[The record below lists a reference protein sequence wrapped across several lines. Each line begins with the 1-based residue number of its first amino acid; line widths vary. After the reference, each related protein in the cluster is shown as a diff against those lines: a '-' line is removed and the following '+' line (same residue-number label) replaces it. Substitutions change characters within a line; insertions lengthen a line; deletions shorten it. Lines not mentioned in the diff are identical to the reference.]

1 MGSNQIVNVTF
12 KVDGNIDPINVKM
25 QQLSKAFKN
34 IHLPKTLS
42 SEFSDTIG
50 KIEKEFEKFEKVR
63 GKEGITQKDS
73 NLINSSYE
81 RLLELIKQ
89 LNKEWNKIEGLD
101 GDKLIDPDL
110 LKTINQVE
118 KAWKGFKETFED
130 LDTDADELKELNGQ
144 LERQKK
150 LVEELERAEANYT
163 KTTNANLTNKI
174 KNYTKQITEL
184 ENQQS
189 AIAEKDNNLAKDRSV
204 PKLEKDN
211 QRAEL
216 AKEYADLGKRIED
229 LKTKQQELTN
239 QIERNRNLPKLLKEA
254 KDGLKGIEKEIEN
267 TVRAAKSEE
276 IDNFRKKLK
285 EILNLSDSEANKLP
299 DTFED
304 LQKYVSSLKTDQID
318 KIKAAFPDLK
328 QALSGVDDAAR
339 EGKEGVKEFND
350 ELSESKARSQ
360 ELEHVA
366 NQVKQFFSIGNTVQ
380 LFKRAI
386 RSAFDTIKE
395 LDAVMTQTAV
405 VTDFTVGDMW
415 AQLPEYT
422 KRANELGVSVK
433 GAYEAATLY
442 YQQGL
447 STNEVIGVSNET
459 LKMAKIAAIDYA
471 TATDYMTSAL
481 RGFNMEVNEQSAKKV
496 NDIYSELAARTAA
509 DTEEISIAM
518 SKTAPLAH
526 NAGMEIET
534 TAALL
539 SHMIETTREAPE
551 TLGTAMKTVIA
562 RFQELKKDPALI
574 EPIDGETI
582 DANKVEGAL
591 RSIGV
596 ALRDTNGQF
605 RDLDDVFLEISQ
617 KWDSLDTNTQRY
629 IATIAA
635 GSRQQSRFIAMMADY
650 DRTMEL
656 VEMANTSAGASQQQ
670 FEKTLDSMQS
680 KLDRLKN
687 AWNEFTMGLANNS
700 VIKTLID
707 LLTSLLN
714 TINKISSGVSGNNGI
729 LKSLVDIGVLAGS
742 LQLGRAAFTKF
753 FGWLQGKSKVE
764 GQNLEKNL
772 LQRLLGGLK
781 KNKETKSSFLSKF
794 LEANSFK
801 NWGKTTID
809 FLDEIPKKLDRTTG
823 KIKELPK
830 TFRDLKNLSKNI
842 ADYERYMVTNP
853 EGADIFNSIE
863 ERYRAFTG
871 FSTDFVKKIK
881 SLKTN
886 LKDLKSAVIGIGK
899 SFISTFLS
907 ILPYIAAVGAAIGTI
922 ILLIKGIKAGSLEG
936 KIKAAEEST
945 RRAEEA
951 ASQAKETYDRLL
963 EGQSTYS
970 NLQAALDNLTY
981 GTKAWKEQLIE
992 ANAQILDLIQT
1003 FPQLTKYLTSDNGR
1017 LQISADGF
1025 DEVIKAQEEAIRRTT
1040 NDVIGSEIYKNNLQ
1054 NEKLYKDLQK
1064 ELGLSGRPEFLD
1076 ELINFYKTNPIA
1088 FTKDE
1093 NGEYRQELLDFVNI
1107 EGANILQKAD
1117 PKKVIEAADA
1127 IGEYVLA
1134 VQQNG
1139 EIIENYVDNL
1149 VSNNLDIK
1157 GLSSDMVDSIKGA
1170 YNENISEIYNN
1181 NINTEKAKLVDN
1193 YSQSHKDSE
1202 GVGKYL
1208 DSVLEEYGLVITGK
1222 TKTDLQTLYKYLA
1235 NITGEEIDEG
1245 ILKSEEAMAEAIAR
1259 MRFGDAVQEGLDTLS
1274 KMLSTR
1280 SGDEIQKVLDVL
1292 GGDFSKF
1299 SSSELQKLGKLE
1311 KADIETFAKTMG
1323 LTVKELEVVLDSI
1336 GYSFEDFRDGFID
1349 STNEMI
1355 EQIKQSKIDLVQAM
1369 TDSGSFADSRAVN
1382 ARLNDLSDQQI
1393 TSLAGIA
1400 GQISGLSKGTQSSL
1414 FKELPYLYKQGYQE
1428 EIENLFKGLDFSDPI
1443 NGLNQLQEAAE
1454 KGNNKVKEIAQTI
1467 IDMEP
1472 ELFSAGN
1479 LFNNFMK
1486 SEDFEQINED
1496 LSKLIKTNGKIT
1508 AKNIDEL
1515 SESSE
1520 KLDGLLKTGTVS
1532 AGGLA
1537 KAINAINI
1545 DGIPIESFTTRVL
1558 EALSVTKTFEE
1569 ELLEVQDYWANFD
1582 PGIDEGGFLDS
1593 ISKVRKAIQEIADKG
1608 QYGNTALEGYLTS
1621 IYGADNLSLSSD
1633 YNTRKTEVDNMLNQL
1648 EKWEA
1653 GDGLGFITD
1662 AYERFG
1668 KELGFVVKDGKAI
1681 LDVGKRTTEELV
1693 SDIAEAMDTTE
1704 EYAASQL
1711 ALYSA
1716 HTPELKT
1723 ALAQNDFDKQIE
1735 ALVNIDGDKL
1745 KVMSESELQ
1754 AFAVAT
1760 GQELDTVRE
1769 YVKSKGIKPVDFI
1782 NTETGIGYLGDEL
1795 VKQIEQQLPNE
1806 EDFNVFKDLQLDYKF
1821 DENGTL
1827 LLDIDTITE
1836 RLKELGLTAEQIN
1849 SIFESDSFSNWLTGA
1864 EEAVNGDFQ
1873 ERRAEGI
1880 VEEID
1885 AKFSK
1890 TIDVP
1895 VRATDEEGNPLDY
1908 FTMKEVTVE
1917 ADTVE
1922 GLDAAVDATLEAAN
1936 YDLVAESI
1944 VDQNFTPLG
1953 TEIEDI
1959 LNTAAKNAATELE
1972 TEINNVTF
1980 NDKSIKVKVKYQE
1993 IGKPAILSLQGYR
2006 RGTTL
2011 DLSNVWS
2018 RLGTK
2023 TTTPSVNS
2031 NSRENRP
2038 SGGESHG
2045 GHYAKNLAS
2054 GTTFGGLKRDEI
2066 ALTGEEGYE
2075 LAYNNHGAF
2084 LLGERGPEVTKLEKG
2099 TVIYP
2104 HDLSKKILKGYSS
2117 AIFPSYKTGTI
2128 PNYPVGTN
2136 GWIVEGGYTESQRAE
2151 VSNYSSAVSAASSVA
2166 SSTKETAENI
2176 KEANEETEKW
2186 ENTVDWL
2193 YNMTQKVNQELRV
2206 RNRLEKQYNRALKTN
2221 TGTGEDLRRL
2231 TNQEIVSLKKRQDM
2245 QKEMIELRKKELHT
2259 YMMLNKEMMK
2269 YAIIDNW
2276 DDMTIHIAWDSIN
2289 NITDKDEYDKAVD
2302 FLHRLEDVQ
2311 KTIYDLEDDIED
2323 IEDELI
2329 ELKERGKE
2337 QYRNLEDRVL
2347 DALISE
2353 QQEMIDEQEKTIKA
2367 IDDAE
2372 SSLIDAIQKNID
2384 KMRQDREN
2392 EETESSIAEKER
2404 RLAYLRQDTT
2414 GSNAL
2419 EIKKLEDEL
2428 AKEKQDYSDALI
2440 DQALKD
2446 LKDQNDIA
2454 KEQRDKQIEIAQ
2466 SQLEWQEKT
2475 GYWADEATR
2484 IVREGIGNQG
2494 IMDENSRLYKLL
2506 YDQEGVDGMSNASK
2520 DWWKEELETTI
2531 KEAYIYLA
2539 NVLEPQ
2545 NNGADVVESMK
2556 QNSQNWM
2563 TASSSEQSSLHAE
2576 NERLARE
2583 YEAATGEKLTYNSSE
2598 GAWYKENGQRL
2609 YTISKDEIAHDIV
2622 GKMRQNSNAWGS
2634 ASESKQKEL
2643 AAENEELARRLKN
2656 VLGQDIT
2663 KKNGVWYIGGQEL
2676 YKKYKRGGLAD
2687 FTGPAWLDGS
2697 KTKPEMVLNAKD
2709 TQNFIQLKDIL
2720 AGLRSGIV
2728 GNSQE
2733 QSGDWYFDID
2743 INVGEIANDYDV
2755 DKVADRVKQAIYKE
2769 TTYRNVNAINFL
2781 K

>member
-118 KAWKGFKETFED
+118 KAWKNFKETFED
-130 LDTDADELKELNGQ
+130 LDTDADGLKELNGQ

-150 LVEELERAEANYT
+150 LVEELEQAEANYT
-163 KTTNANLTNKI
+163 KTTNANLTRKI
-174 KNYTKQITEL
+174 NSYTKQIAEL
-184 ENQQS
+184 ENKQS
-189 AIAEKDNNLAKDRSV
+189 AIAEKDNNLAKDRSI

-216 AKEYADLGKRIED
+216 AKEYADLGKQIED
-229 LKTKQQELTN
+229 LKIKQQELTN

-386 RSAFDTIKE
+386 RSAFETIKE

-405 VTDFTVGDMW
+405 VTDFSVGDMW

-481 RGFNMEVNEQSAKKV
+481 RGFNMEVNEQSAQKV
-496 NDIYSELAARTAA
+496 NDIYSQLAAKTAA

-534 TAALL
+534 TAAFLAQA
-539 SHMIETTREAPE
+539 IETTREAPE

-562 RFQELKKDPALI
+562 RFQELKKDPASI
-574 EPIDGETI
+574 QPIDGETI
-582 DANKVEGAL
+582 DAHKIEGAL

-596 ALRDTNGQF
+596 ALRDTSGQF

-617 KWDSLDTNTQRY
+617 KWNSLDTNTQRY

-635 GSRQQSRFIAMMADY
+635 GSRQQSRFIAMMANY

-700 VIKTLID
+700 VIKAIVD
-707 LLTSLLN
+707 LLTDLLN
-714 TINKISSGVSGNNGI
+714 TINKISSGISGNNGI
-729 LKSLVDIGVLAGS
+729 LKSLVDISVLAGG

-764 GQNLEKNL
+764 GGRLGENLFKGFINL
-772 LQRLLGGLK
+772 FS
-781 KNKETKSSFLSKF
+781 KNKEGKGGFLSKF
-794 LEANSFK
+794 LEVDSFK

-823 KIKELPK
+823 KIKELPR

-842 ADYERYMVTNP
+842 ADYEKYIATNP
-853 EGADIFNSIE
+853 EGADIFNSME

-871 FSTDFVKKIK
+871 FSTDFVKKIN

-886 LKDLKSAVIGIGK
+886 LKDLKTSVIKVGK

-907 ILPYIAAVGAAIGTI
+907 VLPYIAAVGAAIGMVA
-922 ILLIKGIKAGSLEG
+922 LLIKGIKAGSLEG

-951 ASQAKETYDRLL
+951 AGQAKEAYDKLL
-963 EGQSTYS
+963 EGRSTYS
-970 NLQAALDNLTY
+970 NLQATLDSLTY

-992 ANAQILDLIQT
+992 ANAQILDLIKT
-1003 FPQLTKYLTSDNGR
+1003 YPQLTQYLTSDNGR
-1017 LQISADGF
+1017 LQISAEGF
-1025 DEVIKAQEEAIRRTT
+1025 DEVIKDQEEAIRRTT
-1040 NDVIGSEIYKNNLQ
+1040 NDVIGSQIYKSNLET
-1054 NEKLYKDLQK
+1054 EKLYRDLQK
-1064 ELGLSGRPEFLD
+1064 ELGLMNRPEFLN
-1076 ELINFYKTNPIA
+1076 ELIDFYKTNPIA

-1093 NGEYRQELLDFVNI
+1093 NGEYRQELLDFVSI
-1107 EGANILQKAD
+1107 EGANILKKAD
-1117 PKKVIEAADA
+1117 PAKVIAAADA
-1127 IGEYVLA
+1127 IGEYALA
-1134 VQQNG
+1134 VQKNG
-1139 EIIENYVDNL
+1139 EVIEDYVDNL

-1157 GLSSDMVDSIKGA
+1157 GLSPDMIDSIKGA
-1170 YNENISEIYNN
+1170 YNEKISEIYNN

-1193 YSQSHKDSE
+1193 YSQTSRDSE
-1202 GVGKYL
+1202 GVTKYL
-1208 DSVLEEYGLVITGK
+1208 DTVLKEYGLAITGK

-1235 NITGEEIDEG
+1235 NITGEEIDNG

-1259 MRFGDAVQEGLDTLS
+1259 MRFGDVVQEGLDTLS
-1274 KMLSTR
+1274 KMLSTK

-1292 GGDFSKF
+1292 GDDFTKF
-1299 SSSELQKLGKLE
+1299 SSSELQRFGKLE
-1311 KADIETFAKTMG
+1311 KADIKTFSKAMG
-1323 LTVKELEVVLDSI
+1323 LTVEELEVVLDSL
-1336 GYSFEDFRDGFID
+1336 GYSFEDFKDEFID

-1355 EQIKQSKIDLVQAM
+1355 GQIKQSKVDLVQAM
-1369 TDSGSFADSRAVN
+1369 LDSGSFTDSRAVN
-1382 ARLNDLSDQQI
+1382 ARLNGLSDQQI
-1393 TSLAGIA
+1393 TSLAGIS
-1400 GQISGLSKGTQSSL
+1400 GQISGLSKETQSSL

-1443 NGLNQLQEAAE
+1443 NGLNQLQEAAVQ
-1454 KGNNKVKEIAQTI
+1454 GNEKVKEIAQTI
-1467 IDMEP
+1467 INMEP
-1472 ELFSAGN
+1472 DLFSAGN
-1479 LFNNFMK
+1479 LFNDFMK

-1496 LSKLIKTNGKIT
+1496 LGKLIKTNGKIT
-1508 AKNIDEL
+1508 AKNINEL
-1515 SESSE
+1515 AESSQ

-1558 EALSVTKTFEE
+1558 EALSVTKTLEE

-1582 PGIDEGGFLDS
+1582 PGMDEGGFLDS
-1593 ISKVRKAIQEIADKG
+1593 INKVRKAVQEIADKG

-1621 IYGADNLSLSSD
+1621 IYGADNLNLSSNYD
-1633 YNTRKTEVDNMLNQL
+1633 KRKTQVDAMLDQL

-1668 KELGFVVKDGKAI
+1668 KTLGFTVENGKAI

-1693 SDIAEAMDTTE
+1693 NDIAEAMGVTE

-1723 ALAQNDFDKQIE
+1723 ALAENDFNKQIE
-1735 ALVNIDGDKL
+1735 ELVKINGNEL
-1745 KVMSESELQ
+1745 AVMNESELE

-1760 GQELDTVRE
+1760 GQELDSVRDR
-1769 YVKSKGIKPVDFI
+1769 VKSKGIKVVDFI
-1782 NTETGIGYLGDEL
+1782 DENTGIGYLGDEL
-1795 VKQIEQQLPNE
+1795 VKQIEQQLPDE

-1821 DENGTL
+1821 DEDGTL

-1836 RLKELGLTAEQIN
+1836 RLKDLGLTAEQIN
-1849 SIFESDSFSNWLTGA
+1849 SIFESDAFSNWLTNA
-1864 EEAVNGDFQ
+1864 EEAVNGNFQ

-1880 VEEID
+1880 TEEIE

-1917 ADTVE
+1917 ADSVE

-1936 YDLVAESI
+1936 YDLVAES
-1944 VDQNFTPLG
+1944 VVNQDFTPLA
-1953 TEIEDI
+1953 TNIEGI
-1959 LNTAAKNAATELE
+1959 LNTAAENAATNLE
-1972 TEINNVTF
+1972 TKINDLSF
-1980 NDKSIKVKVKYQE
+1980 NDKSIRVKVKYQE
-1993 IGKPAILSLQGYR
+1993 VGKPAILSLQGYAK
-2006 RGTTL
+2006 GTRYL
-2011 DLSNVWS
+2011 NLNSIWS
-2018 RLGTK
+2018 KVIPNNTK
-2023 TTTPSVNS
+2023 KNPGKTVNS
-2031 NSRENRP
+2031 GR
-2038 SGGESHG
+2038 GGG
-2045 GHYAKNLAS
+2045 GLTFETEAS
-2054 GTTFGGLKRDEI
+2054 GTTFGGLKHSEI

-2084 LLGERGPEVTKLEKG
+2084 LLGENGPEIAKLEKG

-2136 GWIVEGGYTESQRAE
+2136 GWTVEGGYTESQRAE
-2151 VSNYSSAVSAASSVA
+2151 VSNYSNAVSAAASVA
-2166 SSTKETAENI
+2166 SSTEKTAENI
-2176 KEANEETEKW
+2176 EKANEETEKW
-2186 ENTVDWL
+2186 ENEVDWL
-2193 YNMTQKVNQELRV
+2193 YNMTQQINKELRI
-2206 RNRLEKQYNRALKTN
+2206 RNKLEREYNRALKTHAAS
-2221 TGTGEDLRRL
+2221 GEELRRL

-2289 NITDKDEYDKAVD
+2289 NITDKDEYDRAIAFKD
-2302 FLHRLEDVQ
+2302 KLEDFQ
-2311 KTIYDLEDDIED
+2311 KQVYDLEDDVED
-2323 IEDELI
+2323 IEDEIL
-2329 ELKERGKE
+2329 ELQERGKDE
-2337 QYRNLEDRVL
+2337 YRDLEDRVL
-2347 DALISE
+2347 AALISE
-2353 QQEMIDEQEKTIKA
+2353 QQEMIDEQEKTNKSIN
-2367 IDDAE
+2367 DAK
-2372 SSLIDAIQKNID
+2372 SSLIEAIQKNID
-2384 KMRQDREN
+2384 KMRQDRDN
-2392 EETESSIAEKER
+2392 EEKESSIAEKER

-2419 EIKKLEDEL
+2419 EIKQLEKEL
-2428 AKEKQDYSDALI
+2428 EKEKQDYSDTLI

-2446 LKDQNDIA
+2446 LKEQNDEA
-2454 KEQRDKQIEIAQ
+2454 QKQREKQIELAQ
-2466 SQLEWQEKT
+2466 SQLDEQIKT
-2475 GYWADEATR
+2475 GAFADEATR
-2484 IVREGIGNQG
+2484 IVREGLGPNG
-2494 IMDENSRLYKLL
+2494 IMDRDSRLYTLL
-2506 YDQEGVDGMSNASK
+2506 YKQEEVITNSNASRDK
-2520 DWWKEELETTI
+2520 WDED
-2531 KEAYIYLA
+2531 LA
-2539 NVLEPQ
+2539 DSISKAFVWLNNVLDKQ
-2545 NNGADVVESMK
+2545 NNGADIIESMK
-2556 QNSQNWM
+2556 QNSQSWN
-2563 TASSSEQSSLHAE
+2563 AVSSSEQSALHAE
-2576 NERLARE
+2576 NERLAKE

-2598 GAWYKENGQRL
+2598 GIWYRENGERL
-2609 YTISKDEIAHDIV
+2609 YSVSKDDIAHEV
-2622 GKMRQNSNAWGS
+2622 VAKMKQNSSAWGS

-2643 AAENEELARRLKN
+2643 AAENEELARRLKK
-2656 VLGQDIT
+2656 VLGQDI
-2663 KKNGVWYIGGQEL
+2663 KKENGVWYIGSRKL
-2676 YKKYKRGGLAD
+2676 YDVYEKGGLAD
-2687 FTGPAWLDGS
+2687 FTGPAWLDGTKS
-2697 KTKPEMVLNAKD
+2697 KPEMVLNAKD
-2709 TQNFIQLKDIL
+2709 TENFIQLKDIL
-2720 AGLRSGIV
+2720 SNLRSGIV
-2728 GNSQE
+2728 GRNTQG
-2733 QSGDWYFDID
+2733 GDWYFDID
-2743 INVGEIANDYDV
+2743 INVDEIANDYDV
-2755 DKVADRVKQAIYKE
+2755 DKVAARIKQSIYEE
-2769 TTYRNVNAINFL
+2769 TAYRNVNAINFL